1 MQFSMPFDLQYYG
14 VARFKLMQ
22 SGPKLFDRI
31 YWSIVEGMD
40 DVSRVKTA
48 TLCVRPRSQ
57 RYHNHPRSKA
67 NVRYD

>member
-1 MQFSMPFDLQYYG
+1 MQFPMPFDLQYHG

-22 SGPKLFDRI
+22 SGPKLFDGL

-40 DVSRVKTA
+40 YVSRVKTA
-48 TLCVRPRSQ
+48 TLRVRPWSQ
-57 RYHNHPRSKA
+57 RDHNHTRSKA